1 MRRVQLESPFR
12 GSSEAEEEEFLQYGL
27 KALGHSLSLDEAPFA
42 SHLLY
47 TRVLD
52 DRSARQRR
60 QGIDAGLAWSDV
72 SEATVVYADYG
83 ISSGMQEGI
92 DRALRAGRPVETR
105 MIGRLGE
112 PLPCDDV
119 TQLPQ

>member
-12 GSSEAEEEEFLQYGL
+12 GSSEAEQDEFERYGL
-27 KALGHSLSLDEAPFA
+27 KALAHSLSLDEAPFA

-52 DRSARQRR
+52 DRSALQRR

-83 ISSGMQEGI
+83 VSSGMQEGI
-92 DRALRAGRPVETR
+92 DRAKRAGRPIETR
-105 MIGRLGE
+105 RIGRLGE
-112 PLPCDDV
+112 PSPDSV
-119 TQLPQ
+119 TPLPQ